1 MGCNSPGVRVNIS
14 RLGTRLRTY
23 DWTAAPI
30 ELVIVVAGI
39 LIALEV
45 SNWNQ
50 NRQDLARADG
60 YYRRIHADLS
70 TDGKSFGTTLAYWGT
85 VSSYGRAAIA
95 YGENG
100 QLVDGSAWKTVLAY
114 YQASQTLP
122 FVPSDASFTEMRSAG
137 ELGLIADENLRG
149 RLEDYYSLSG
159 VGGESII
166 REQDPA
172 YRQQVRGLTPWP
184 VQQYI
189 WDRCYRESSYADQ
202 EFIDCPSP
210 ISEQEAL
217 AILSSFKVA
226 PSLLDNLRAWMST
239 LRISEIV
246 LNNSHRTEQRLAAD
260 VERARQ
266 R

>member
-100 QLVDGSAWKTVLAY
+100 QLVGGSAWKTVLAY

-122 FVPSDASFTEMRSAG
+122 SCLPMPPLPRCAA
-137 ELGLIADENLRG
+137 
-149 RLEDYYSLSG
+149 
-159 VGGESII
+159 
-166 REQDPA
+166 PA
-172 YRQQVRGLTPWP
+172 
-184 VQQYI
+184 
-189 WDRCYRESSYADQ
+189 
-202 EFIDCPSP
+202 
-210 ISEQEAL
+210 
-217 AILSSFKVA
+217 
-226 PSLLDNLRAWMST
+226 
-239 LRISEIV
+239 
-246 LNNSHRTEQRLAAD
+246 NS
-260 VERARQ
+260 V
-266 R
+266 

>member
-1 MGCNSPGVRVNIS
+1 MNVAK
-14 RLGTRLRTY
+14 LGMRLRTY
-23 DWTAAPI
+23 DWVAAAV
-30 ELVIVVAGI
+30 ELVIVVVGI

-50 NRQDLARADG
+50 NRQELARADG

-70 TDGKSFGTTLAYWGT
+70 TDEKNFGTTLAYWDR
-85 VSSYGRAAIA
+85 VSAYGRGAIA
-95 YGENG
+95 YGEQG
-100 QLVDGSAWKTVLAY
+100 KLVDGSTWKTVLAY

-137 ELGLIADENLRG
+137 ELGLIADERLRA

-159 VGGESII
+159 IGGESII
-166 REQDPA
+166 RQQDPA
-172 YRQQVRGLTPWP
+172 YRKQVRGLTPWS

-202 EFIDCPSP
+202 GFVDCPSP
-210 ISEQEAL
+210 ISQPEAL
-217 AILSSFKVA
+217 AILSNFKTA
-226 PSLLDNLRAWMST
+226 PFLLDNLRTWMST

-246 LNNSHRTEQRLAAD
+246 LNNVHRDAQQLAAQVD
-260 VERARQ
+260 QARKH
-266 R
+266 

>member
-1 MGCNSPGVRVNIS
+1 
-14 RLGTRLRTY
+14 
-23 DWTAAPI
+23 
-30 ELVIVVAGI
+30 
-39 LIALEV
+39 
-45 SNWNQ
+45 
-50 NRQDLARADG
+50 
-60 YYRRIHADLS
+60 
-70 TDGKSFGTTLAYWGT
+70 
-85 VSSYGRAAIA
+85 
-95 YGENG
+95 
-100 QLVDGSAWKTVLAY
+100 
-114 YQASQTLP
+114 
-122 FVPSDASFTEMRSAG
+122 MRSAG

-149 RLEDYYSLSG
+149 RLEAYYSLSG

-189 WDRCYRESSYADQ
+189 WDRCYLESSYADQ

>member
-1 MGCNSPGVRVNIS
+1 MACDFPGVRVNIS
-14 RLGTRLRTY
+14 KLGARLRTY
-23 DWTAAPI
+23 DWTAAAI
-30 ELVIVVAGI
+30 ELVIVVVGI

-70 TDGKSFGTTLAYWGT
+70 TDNKSYGTTLAYWDR
-85 VSSYGRAAIA
+85 VSTYGRGAIA

-100 QLVDGSAWKTVLAY
+100 RLVDGSAWKTVLAY

-137 ELGLIADENLRG
+137 ELGLIANERLRG
-149 RLEDYYSLSG
+149 RLEDYYSMSG
-159 VGGESII
+159 IGGESII
-166 REQDPA
+166 RQQDPA
-172 YRQQVRGLTPWP
+172 YRKQVRGLTPWS

-189 WDRCYRESSYADQ
+189 WDRCYRESSYVDQ
-202 EFIDCPSP
+202 GFVDCPSP

-217 AILSSFKVA
+217 AILSNFKAA
-226 PSLLDNLRAWMST
+226 PFLLDNLRTWMST

-246 LNNSHRTEQRLAAD
+246 LNNDRRDAQQLA
-260 VERARQ
+260 VELERAR
-266 R
+266 RP

>member
-1 MGCNSPGVRVNIS
+1 
-14 RLGTRLRTY
+14 
-23 DWTAAPI
+23 
-30 ELVIVVAGI
+30 
-39 LIALEV
+39 
-45 SNWNQ
+45 
-50 NRQDLARADG
+50 
-60 YYRRIHADLS
+60 
-70 TDGKSFGTTLAYWGT
+70 
-85 VSSYGRAAIA
+85 
-95 YGENG
+95 
-100 QLVDGSAWKTVLAY
+100 
-114 YQASQTLP
+114 
-122 FVPSDASFTEMRSAG
+122 MRSAG
-137 ELGLIADENLRG
+137 ELGLIADENRRG

>member
-1 MGCNSPGVRVNIS
+1 MNVSK
-14 RLGTRLRTY
+14 LGMRLRAY
-23 DWTAAPI
+23 DWMAAAI
-30 ELVIVVAGI
+30 ELVIVVVGI

-50 NRQDLARADG
+50 GRQDLTRADG
-60 YYRRIHADLS
+60 YYRRIHANLS
-70 TDGKSFGTTLAYWGT
+70 TDEKNFGATLAYWGR
-85 VSSYGRAAIA
+85 VSAYGSGAIA
-95 YGENG
+95 YGESG

-149 RLEDYYSLSG
+149 RLEAYYSLSG

-172 YRQQVRGLTPWP
+172 YRQQVRGLTPWS

-189 WDRCYRESSYADQ
+189 WDRCYRESSYVDQ
-202 EFIDCPSP
+202 GFVDCPSP
-210 ISEQEAL
+210 ISEPEAL
-217 AILSSFKVA
+217 AILSNFKAA

-239 LRISEIV
+239 LRISQIV
-246 LNNSHRTEQRLAAD
+246 LNNNRREAQQLAAQ

>member
-1 MGCNSPGVRVNIS
+1 MNVSK
-14 RLGTRLRTY
+14 LGTRLRTY
-23 DWTAAPI
+23 DWMAAAI
-30 ELVIVVAGI
+30 ELVIVVVGI

-70 TDGKSFGTTLAYWGT
+70 TDEKNFGTTLAYWGR
-85 VSSYGRAAIA
+85 VSGYGLGAIA
-95 YGENG
+95 YGESG

-137 ELGLIADENLRG
+137 ELGLIADERLRG
-149 RLEDYYSLSG
+149 RLEDYYSMSG
-159 VGGESII
+159 IGGESII
-166 REQDPA
+166 RQQDPA
-172 YRQQVRGLTPWP
+172 YRKQVRGLTPWS

-202 EFIDCPSP
+202 GFVDCPSP
-210 ISEQEAL
+210 ISEPEAL
-217 AILSSFKVA
+217 AILSNFKAA
-226 PSLLDNLRAWMST
+226 PFLLDNLRTWMST

-246 LNNSHRTEQRLAAD
+246 LNNVRRDAQQLAAQVD
-260 VERARQ
+260 QARKH
-266 R
+266 